1 MRHMLSALNKV
12 KDALL
17 TVSDNVYHYT
27 AHNQTDKYI
36 VWAEDNESRCVQSD
50 NRKIQQGIEGTID
63 YFTKSENDGTVDDIQ
78 TALNTAEIPYRLNSI
93 QYEDETGYIHYEWVF
108 EVVC

>member
-1 MRHMLSALNKV
+1 MLSALNRV

-17 TVSDNVYHYT
+17 TVSNNVYHYT

-50 NRKIQQGIEGTID
+50 NRKTQQAIEGTID
-63 YFTKSENDGTVDDIQ
+63 YFTKDEGDMSVDAIQ
-78 TALNTAEIPYRLNSI
+78 AALDEAEISYALNSV
-93 QYEDETGYIHYEWVF
+93 QYEDETGYIHYEWLF
-108 EVVC
+108 EVI